1 MSRWVTL
8 AVLSGGILCSAG
20 CTCAEPRTDIPSYS
34 APRASRAP
42 VIDGRLDDP
51 AWQDAPWTE
60 PFVQTMTGAPG
71 QPRTRARLTWDA
83 EFLYAAF
90 EVEDDYLR
98 ADLSGQDPHLWTQD
112 TVELMIDPDGDGLN
126 YFELQLAPS
135 GETFDTRYDS
145 RRVPQPFGHLRWE
158 SGIEGAIAL
167 RGTLNDDAADEGY
180 TAELRIP
187 WSAFDAGQT
196 PAGPP
201 SAGDTW
207 RLALYVL
214 DARPEG
220 QGGVGW
226 SPPMVGDFHVPERF
240 GRLVFTAG

>member
-1 MSRWVTL
+1 M
-8 AVLSGGILCSAG
+8 
-20 CTCAEPRTDIPSYS
+20 
-34 APRASRAP
+34 
-42 VIDGRLDDP
+42 IDGRLDDP

-240 GRLVFTAG
+240 GRLVFTAR